1 MKLLKT
7 LALEQ
12 KEDAHHG
19 KALFPL
25 QKYITQ
31 LDKEH
36 PVVTTHW
43 HDEAEFTLVK
53 EGSAEYQIN
62 LEDYAITAGDLV
74 FIQPRILH
82 TIALNSTEQIQQKY
96 FQMEQYQQKPFQLE
110 SFQTEHFQLESFQ
123 TEPFQPEHFQL
134 ESFQTKPFQPEHFQ
148 SETYVFHLNYLGAN
162 ATDICATRYLLP
174 LINEEYTLPCHISP
188 DHPAYASLKAVFS
201 QISGLYEETPPGYE
215 LAIKI
220 CLLQAIFLLLPY
232 GVSGKNQDTDSA
244 SEKLKTVLDYI
255 HLHYADALSIKE
267 LAAQCYFSEY
277 YFMRFFKK
285 HMHMTVI
292 EYLNNLR
299 MEKAVEL
306 FEQGY
311 TSIIEVSMSVGF
323 HSLSYFHKVFR
334 EKFSMTP
341 KQFLQQLK
349 ES

>member
-53 EGSAEYQIN
+53 EGSAEYQID

-96 FQMEQYQQKPFQLE
+96 FQMEQYQQKPFQ
-110 SFQTEHFQLESFQ
+110 
-123 TEPFQPEHFQL
+123 
-134 ESFQTKPFQPEHFQ
+134 

-174 LINEEYTLPCHISP
+174 LMNEEYTLPCHISP
-188 DHPAYASLKAVFS
+188 DHPAYASLNAIFS
-201 QISGLYEETPPGYE
+201 QINGLYEETPPGYE
-215 LAIKI
+215 LAIKS

>member
-12 KEDAHHG
+12 KEDARHG

-31 LDKEH
+31 LDNDH

-53 EGSAEYQIN
+53 EGTAEYQIN
-62 LEDYAITAGDLV
+62 LDDCPVTAGDLL

-82 TIALNSTEQIQQKY
+82 TIALDSTEQLQQNL
-96 FQMEQYQQKPFQLE
+96 FQQ
-110 SFQTEHFQLESFQ
+110 
-123 TEPFQPEHFQL
+123 
-134 ESFQTKPFQPEHFQ
+134 EHFQ

-174 LINEEYTLPCHISP
+174 LMNEEYTLPCHISP

-201 QISGLYEETPPGYE
+201 QISDLYEETPPGYE
-215 LAIKI
+215 LAIKSY
-220 CLLQAIFLLLPY
+220 LLQAVFLLLPY
-232 GVSGKNQDTDSA
+232 GVSGKNQDTESA

-255 HLHYADALSIKE
+255 YLHYAEALSIKE

-306 FEQGY
+306 FEQGH

-323 HSLSYFHKVFR
+323 HSLSYFHKIFR

-341 KQFLQQLK
+341 KQFLQQLQ
-349 ES
+349 

>member
-96 FQMEQYQQKPFQLE
+96 FQMEQYQQKPF
-110 SFQTEHFQLESFQ
+110 H
-123 TEPFQPEHFQL
+123 L

-174 LINEEYTLPCHISP
+174 LMNEEYTLPCHISP
-188 DHPAYASLKAVFS
+188 DHPAYASLNAIFS
-201 QISGLYEETPPGYE
+201 QINGLYEETPPGYE
-215 LAIKI
+215 LAIKS

-311 TSIIEVSMSVGF
+311 TSIIEVYMSVGF

>member
-12 KEDAHHG
+12 KEDARHG

-123 TEPFQPEHFQL
+123 T
-134 ESFQTKPFQPEHFQ
+134 KPFQPEHFQ

-174 LINEEYTLPCHISP
+174 LMNEEYTLPCHISP
-188 DHPAYASLKAVFS
+188 DHPAYASLNAIFS
-201 QISGLYEETPPGYE
+201 QINGLYEETPPGYE
-215 LAIKI
+215 LAIKS

>member
-96 FQMEQYQQKPFQLE
+96 FQMEQYQQKPFQ
-110 SFQTEHFQLESFQ
+110 
-123 TEPFQPEHFQL
+123 
-134 ESFQTKPFQPEHFQ
+134 

-215 LAIKI
+215 LAIKS

>member
-96 FQMEQYQQKPFQLE
+96 FQMEQYQQKPFQ
-110 SFQTEHFQLESFQ
+110 
-123 TEPFQPEHFQL
+123 
-134 ESFQTKPFQPEHFQ
+134 

-174 LINEEYTLPCHISP
+174 LMNEEYTLPCHISP
-188 DHPAYASLKAVFS
+188 DHPAYASLNAIFS
-201 QISGLYEETPPGYE
+201 QINGLYEETPPGYE
-215 LAIKI
+215 LAIKS

-341 KQFLQQLK
+341 KQFLQQL
-349 ES
+349 

>member
-12 KEDAHHG
+12 KEDARHG
-19 KALFPL
+19 KTLFPL

-31 LDKEH
+31 LDKDH

-62 LEDYAITAGDLV
+62 LEGYPVSTGDLV

-82 TIALNSTEQIQQKY
+82 TIALDGQ
-96 FQMEQYQQKPFQLE
+96 
-110 SFQTEHFQLESFQ
+110 
-123 TEPFQPEHFQL
+123 EPLQRDV
-134 ESFQTKPFQPEHFQ
+134 FQ

-174 LINEEYTLPCHISP
+174 LMNEEYTLPCHISS
-188 DHPAYASLKAVFS
+188 DHPAYASLNTVFS
-201 QISGLYEETPPGYE
+201 QISRLYEEMPPGYE
-215 LAIKI
+215 LAIKS
-220 CLLQAIFLLLPY
+220 CLLQAVFLLLPY

-244 SEKLKTVLDYI
+244 SEKLKSVLDYI
-255 HLHYADALSIKE
+255 HLNYTEALSIKE

-306 FEQGY
+306 FEQGQ

-341 KQFLQQLK
+341 KQFLQQL
-349 ES
+349 

>member
-96 FQMEQYQQKPFQLE
+96 FQMEQYQQIP
-110 SFQTEHFQLESFQ
+110 
-123 TEPFQPEHFQL
+123 
-134 ESFQTKPFQPEHFQ
+134 FQ

-174 LINEEYTLPCHISP
+174 LMNEEYTLPCHISP
-188 DHPAYASLKAVFS
+188 DHPAYASLNAIFS
-201 QISGLYEETPPGYE
+201 QINGLYEETPPGYE
-215 LAIKI
+215 LAIKS

>member
-110 SFQTEHFQLESFQ
+110 SFQTK
-123 TEPFQPEHFQL
+123 HFQL

-174 LINEEYTLPCHISP
+174 LMNEEYTLPCHISP
-188 DHPAYASLKAVFS
+188 DHPAYASLNAIFS
-201 QISGLYEETPPGYE
+201 QINGLYEETPPGYE
-215 LAIKI
+215 LAIKS

>member
-53 EGSAEYQIN
+53 EGSAEYQID

-96 FQMEQYQQKPFQLE
+96 FQMEQYQQKPFQ
-110 SFQTEHFQLESFQ
+110 
-123 TEPFQPEHFQL
+123 
-134 ESFQTKPFQPEHFQ
+134 PEHFQ

-174 LINEEYTLPCHISP
+174 LMNEEYTLPCHISP
-188 DHPAYASLKAVFS
+188 DHPAYASLNAIFS
-201 QISGLYEETPPGYE
+201 QINGLYEETPPGYE
-215 LAIKI
+215 LAIKS

>member
-123 TEPFQPEHFQL
+123 TEPFQPEHFQ
-134 ESFQTKPFQPEHFQ
+134 

-174 LINEEYTLPCHISP
+174 LMNEEYTLPCHISP
-188 DHPAYASLKAVFS
+188 DHPAYASLNAIFS
-201 QISGLYEETPPGYE
+201 QINGLYEETPPGYE
-215 LAIKI
+215 LAIKS

>member
-123 TEPFQPEHFQL
+123 T
-134 ESFQTKPFQPEHFQ
+134 KPFQPEHFQ

-174 LINEEYTLPCHISP
+174 LMNEEYTLPCHISP
-188 DHPAYASLKAVFS
+188 DHPAYASLNAIFS
-201 QISGLYEETPPGYE
+201 QINGLYEETPPGYE
-215 LAIKI
+215 LAIKS

-306 FEQGY
+306 FEQGH

-334 EKFSMTP
+334 EKFSITP
-341 KQFLQQLK
+341 KQFLQQLQ
-349 ES
+349 

>member
-1 MKLLKT
+1 M
-7 LALEQ
+7 
-12 KEDAHHG
+12 
-19 KALFPL
+19 
-25 QKYITQ
+25 
-31 LDKEH
+31 
-36 PVVTTHW
+36 
-43 HDEAEFTLVK
+43 
-53 EGSAEYQIN
+53 
-62 LEDYAITAGDLV
+62 
-74 FIQPRILH
+74 
-82 TIALNSTEQIQQKY
+82 
-96 FQMEQYQQKPFQLE
+96 
-110 SFQTEHFQLESFQ
+110 
-123 TEPFQPEHFQL
+123 
-134 ESFQTKPFQPEHFQ
+134 
-148 SETYVFHLNYLGAN
+148 
-162 ATDICATRYLLP
+162 
-174 LINEEYTLPCHISP
+174 NEEYTLPCHISP
-188 DHPAYASLKAVFS
+188 DHPAYASLKAIFS
-201 QISGLYEETPPGYE
+201 QINGLYEETPPGYE
-215 LAIKI
+215 LAIKS
-220 CLLQAIFLLLPY
+220 CLLQALFLLLPY
-232 GVSGKNQDTDSA
+232 GVSGKSQDTDSA

>member
-96 FQMEQYQQKPFQLE
+96 FQMEQYQQKPFQ
-110 SFQTEHFQLESFQ
+110 
-123 TEPFQPEHFQL
+123 
-134 ESFQTKPFQPEHFQ
+134 PEHFQ

-174 LINEEYTLPCHISP
+174 LMNEEYTLPCHISP
-188 DHPAYASLKAVFS
+188 DHPAYASLNAIFS
-201 QISGLYEETPPGYE
+201 QINGLYEETPPGYE
-215 LAIKI
+215 LAIKS

>member
-53 EGSAEYQIN
+53 EGSAEYQID

-123 TEPFQPEHFQL
+123 T
-134 ESFQTKPFQPEHFQ
+134 KPFQPEHFQ

-174 LINEEYTLPCHISP
+174 LMNEEYTLPCHISP
-188 DHPAYASLKAVFS
+188 DHPAYASLNAIFS
-201 QISGLYEETPPGYE
+201 QINGLYEETPPGYE
-215 LAIKI
+215 LAIKS

>member
-12 KEDAHHG
+12 KEDARHG

-31 LDKEH
+31 LDQDH

-62 LEDYAITAGDLV
+62 LEGYPVAAGDLV

-82 TIALNSTEQIQQKY
+82 TIALDSAEQFQQN
-96 FQMEQYQQKPFQLE
+96 PFSQ
-110 SFQTEHFQLESFQ
+110 
-123 TEPFQPEHFQL
+123 
-134 ESFQTKPFQPEHFQ
+134 EHFQ
-148 SETYVFHLNYLGAN
+148 SETFVFHLNYLGAN
-162 ATDICATRYLLP
+162 TTDICATRYLLP
-174 LINEEYTLPCHISP
+174 LMNEEYTLPCHISP
-188 DHPAYASLKAVFS
+188 DHPAYTSLKAVFS
-201 QISGLYEETPPGYE
+201 QISDLYEETPPGYE
-215 LAIKI
+215 LAIKS
-220 CLLQAIFLLLPY
+220 CLLQAVFLLLPY

-255 HLHYADALSIKE
+255 HLHYTEALSIKE

-306 FEQGY
+306 FEQGH

-323 HSLSYFHKVFR
+323 HSLSYFHKIFR

-341 KQFLQQLK
+341 KQFLRQL
-349 ES
+349 

>member
-1 MKLLKT
+1 
-7 LALEQ
+7 
-12 KEDAHHG
+12 
-19 KALFPL
+19 
-25 QKYITQ
+25 
-31 LDKEH
+31 
-36 PVVTTHW
+36 
-43 HDEAEFTLVK
+43 
-53 EGSAEYQIN
+53 
-62 LEDYAITAGDLV
+62 
-74 FIQPRILH
+74 
-82 TIALNSTEQIQQKY
+82 
-96 FQMEQYQQKPFQLE
+96 MEQYQQKPFQLE

-134 ESFQTKPFQPEHFQ
+134 ESFQTKPFQAEHFQ

-174 LINEEYTLPCHISP
+174 LMNEEYTLPCHISP
-188 DHPAYASLKAVFS
+188 DHPAYTSLKAVFS
-201 QISGLYEETPPGYE
+201 QISDLYEETPPGYE
-215 LAIKI
+215 LAIKS

>member
-110 SFQTEHFQLESFQ
+110 SFQTEHFQLESVQ
-123 TEPFQPEHFQL
+123 TE
-134 ESFQTKPFQPEHFQ
+134 PFQPEHFQ

-174 LINEEYTLPCHISP
+174 LMNEEYTLPCHISP
-188 DHPAYASLKAVFS
+188 DHPAYASLNAIFS
-201 QISGLYEETPPGYE
+201 QINGLYEETPPGYE
-215 LAIKI
+215 LAIKS

>member
-12 KEDAHHG
+12 KEDTRHG

-31 LDKEH
+31 LDKDH

-53 EGSAEYQIN
+53 EGSAEYQID
-62 LEDYAITAGDLV
+62 LEDHPVTPGDLL

-82 TIALNSTEQIQQKY
+82 TIALDSTEQYQKNLFQQ
-96 FQMEQYQQKPFQLE
+96 
-110 SFQTEHFQLESFQ
+110 
-123 TEPFQPEHFQL
+123 
-134 ESFQTKPFQPEHFQ
+134 EHFQ

-174 LINEEYTLPCHISP
+174 LMNEEYTLPCHISP
-188 DHPAYASLKAVFS
+188 DHPAYASLKTIFA
-201 QISGLYEETPPGYE
+201 QISGLYEEMPTGYE
-215 LAIKI
+215 LAIKS
-220 CLLQAIFLLLPY
+220 CLLQAVFLLLPY
-232 GVSGKNQDTDSA
+232 GVSGKNQNTDSA
-244 SEKLKTVLDYI
+244 SEKLKNVLDYI
-255 HLHYADALSIKE
+255 HLHYAETLLIKE

-306 FEQGY
+306 FEQGQ

-349 ES
+349 

>member
-12 KEDAHHG
+12 KEDARHG

-96 FQMEQYQQKPFQLE
+96 FQMEQYQQKPFQ
-110 SFQTEHFQLESFQ
+110 
-123 TEPFQPEHFQL
+123 
-134 ESFQTKPFQPEHFQ
+134 

-215 LAIKI
+215 LAIKS

>member
-7 LALEQ
+7 LALKQ

-96 FQMEQYQQKPFQLE
+96 FQMEQYQQKPFQ
-110 SFQTEHFQLESFQ
+110 
-123 TEPFQPEHFQL
+123 
-134 ESFQTKPFQPEHFQ
+134 

-174 LINEEYTLPCHISP
+174 LMNEEYTLPCHISP
-188 DHPAYASLKAVFS
+188 DHPAYASLNAIFS
-201 QISGLYEETPPGYE
+201 QINGLYEETPPGYE
-215 LAIKI
+215 LAIKS

>member
-96 FQMEQYQQKPFQLE
+96 FQMEQYQQKPFQ
-110 SFQTEHFQLESFQ
+110 
-123 TEPFQPEHFQL
+123 
-134 ESFQTKPFQPEHFQ
+134 

-174 LINEEYTLPCHISP
+174 LMNEEYTLPCHISP
-188 DHPAYASLKAVFS
+188 DHPAYASLNAIFS
-201 QISGLYEETPPGYE
+201 QINGLYEETPPGYE
-215 LAIKI
+215 LAIKS

-349 ES
+349 EA

>member
-96 FQMEQYQQKPFQLE
+96 FQMEQYQQKPFQ
-110 SFQTEHFQLESFQ
+110 
-123 TEPFQPEHFQL
+123 
-134 ESFQTKPFQPEHFQ
+134 

-174 LINEEYTLPCHISP
+174 LMNEEYTLPCHISP
-188 DHPAYASLKAVFS
+188 DHPAYASLNAIFS
-201 QISGLYEETPPGYE
+201 QINGLYEETPPGYE
-215 LAIKI
+215 LAIKS

-232 GVSGKNQDTDSA
+232 GISGKNQDTDSA

>member
-123 TEPFQPEHFQL
+123 T
-134 ESFQTKPFQPEHFQ
+134 KPFQPEHFQ

-174 LINEEYTLPCHISP
+174 LMNEEYTLPCHISP
-188 DHPAYASLKAVFS
+188 DHPAYASLNAIFS
-201 QISGLYEETPPGYE
+201 QINGLYEETPPGYE
-215 LAIKI
+215 LAIKS

>member
-53 EGSAEYQIN
+53 EGSAEYQID
-62 LEDYAITAGDLV
+62 LEDYSITAGDLV

-96 FQMEQYQQKPFQLE
+96 FQMEQYQQKPFQ
-110 SFQTEHFQLESFQ
+110 
-123 TEPFQPEHFQL
+123 
-134 ESFQTKPFQPEHFQ
+134 PEHFQ

-174 LINEEYTLPCHISP
+174 LMNEEYTLPCHISP
-188 DHPAYASLKAVFS
+188 DHPAYASLNAIFS
-201 QISGLYEETPPGYE
+201 QINGLYEETPPGY
-215 LAIKI
+215 
-220 CLLQAIFLLLPY
+220 
-232 GVSGKNQDTDSA
+232 
-244 SEKLKTVLDYI
+244 
-255 HLHYADALSIKE
+255 
-267 LAAQCYFSEY
+267 
-277 YFMRFFKK
+277 
-285 HMHMTVI
+285 
-292 EYLNNLR
+292 
-299 MEKAVEL
+299 
-306 FEQGY
+306 
-311 TSIIEVSMSVGF
+311 
-323 HSLSYFHKVFR
+323 
-334 EKFSMTP
+334 
-341 KQFLQQLK
+341 
-349 ES
+349 

>member
-96 FQMEQYQQKPFQLE
+96 FQMEQYQQKPFQ
-110 SFQTEHFQLESFQ
+110 
-123 TEPFQPEHFQL
+123 
-134 ESFQTKPFQPEHFQ
+134 

-174 LINEEYTLPCHISP
+174 LMNEEYTLPCHISP
-188 DHPAYASLKAVFS
+188 DHPAYASLNAIFS
-201 QISGLYEETPPGYE
+201 QINGLYEETPPGYE
-215 LAIKI
+215 LAIKS

-306 FEQGY
+306 FEQGH

-334 EKFSMTP
+334 EKFSITP
-341 KQFLQQLK
+341 KQFLQQLQ
-349 ES
+349 

>member
-96 FQMEQYQQKPFQLE
+96 FQMEQYQQKPFQ
-110 SFQTEHFQLESFQ
+110 
-123 TEPFQPEHFQL
+123 
-134 ESFQTKPFQPEHFQ
+134 

-174 LINEEYTLPCHISP
+174 LMNEEYTLPCHISP
-188 DHPAYASLKAVFS
+188 DHPAYASLNAIFS
-201 QISGLYEETPPGYE
+201 QINGLYEETPPGYE
-215 LAIKI
+215 LAIKS

>member
-25 QKYITQ
+25 KKYITQ

-96 FQMEQYQQKPFQLE
+96 FQMEQYQQKPFQ
-110 SFQTEHFQLESFQ
+110 
-123 TEPFQPEHFQL
+123 
-134 ESFQTKPFQPEHFQ
+134 

-174 LINEEYTLPCHISP
+174 LMNEEYTLPCHISP
-188 DHPAYASLKAVFS
+188 DHPAYASLNAIFS
-201 QISGLYEETPPGYE
+201 QINGLYEETPPGYE
-215 LAIKI
+215 LAIKS

>member
-110 SFQTEHFQLESFQ
+110 SFQT
-123 TEPFQPEHFQL
+123 
-134 ESFQTKPFQPEHFQ
+134 KPFQPEHFQ

-174 LINEEYTLPCHISP
+174 LMNEEYTLPCHISP
-188 DHPAYASLKAVFS
+188 DHPAYASLNAIFS
-201 QISGLYEETPPGYE
+201 QINGLYEETPPGYE
-215 LAIKI
+215 LAIKS

>member
-96 FQMEQYQQKPFQLE
+96 FQMEQYQQKPFQ
-110 SFQTEHFQLESFQ
+110 
-123 TEPFQPEHFQL
+123 
-134 ESFQTKPFQPEHFQ
+134 

-174 LINEEYTLPCHISP
+174 LMNEEYTLPCHISP
-188 DHPAYASLKAVFS
+188 DHPAYASLKAIFS
-201 QISGLYEETPPGYE
+201 QINGLYEETPPGYE
-215 LAIKI
+215 LAIKS
-220 CLLQAIFLLLPY
+220 CLLQALFLLLPY
-232 GVSGKNQDTDSA
+232 GVSGKSQDTDSA

>member
-96 FQMEQYQQKPFQLE
+96 FQMEQYQQKPFQSETYVFHLNY
-110 SFQTEHFQLESFQ
+110 LGA
-123 TEPFQPEHFQL
+123 
-134 ESFQTKPFQPEHFQ
+134 FQTKPFQPEHFQ

-174 LINEEYTLPCHISP
+174 LMNEEYTLPCHISP
-188 DHPAYASLKAVFS
+188 DHPAYASLNAIFS
-201 QISGLYEETPPGYE
+201 QINGLYEETPPGYE
-215 LAIKI
+215 LAIKS

>member
-123 TEPFQPEHFQL
+123 T
-134 ESFQTKPFQPEHFQ
+134 KPFQPEHFQ

-174 LINEEYTLPCHISP
+174 LMNEEYTLPCHISP
-188 DHPAYASLKAVFS
+188 DHPAYASLNAIFS
-201 QISGLYEETPPGYE
+201 QINGLYEETPPGYE
-215 LAIKI
+215 LAIKS
-220 CLLQAIFLLLPY
+220 CLLQALFLLLPY
-232 GVSGKNQDTDSA
+232 GVSGKSQDTDSA

-334 EKFSMTP
+334 EKFSITP
-341 KQFLQQLK
+341 KQFLQQLQ
-349 ES
+349 

>member
-96 FQMEQYQQKPFQLE
+96 FQMEQYQQKPFQ
-110 SFQTEHFQLESFQ
+110 
-123 TEPFQPEHFQL
+123 
-134 ESFQTKPFQPEHFQ
+134 

-174 LINEEYTLPCHISP
+174 LMNEEYTLPCHISP
-188 DHPAYASLKAVFS
+188 DHPAYASLNAIFS
-201 QISGLYEETPPGYE
+201 QINGLYEETPPGYE
-215 LAIKI
+215 LAIKS

-255 HLHYADALSIKE
+255 HLHYADTLSIKE
-267 LAAQCYFSEY
+267 LAVQCYFSEY

-306 FEQGY
+306 FEQGQ

-341 KQFLQQLK
+341 KQFLQQL
-349 ES
+349 

>member
-53 EGSAEYQIN
+53 EGSAEYQID

-96 FQMEQYQQKPFQLE
+96 FQMEQYQQKPFQ
-110 SFQTEHFQLESFQ
+110 
-123 TEPFQPEHFQL
+123 
-134 ESFQTKPFQPEHFQ
+134 PEHFQ

-174 LINEEYTLPCHISP
+174 LMNEEYTLPCHISP

-215 LAIKI
+215 LAIKS

>member
-110 SFQTEHFQLESFQ
+110 SFQTEHFQ
-123 TEPFQPEHFQL
+123 
-134 ESFQTKPFQPEHFQ
+134 

-174 LINEEYTLPCHISP
+174 LMNEEYTLPCHISP
-188 DHPAYASLKAVFS
+188 DHPAYASLNAIFS
-201 QISGLYEETPPGYE
+201 QINGLYEETPPGYE
-215 LAIKI
+215 LAIKS

-323 HSLSYFHKVFR
+323 HSLSYFHKIFR

>member
-123 TEPFQPEHFQL
+123 TN
-134 ESFQTKPFQPEHFQ
+134 PFQPEHFQ

-174 LINEEYTLPCHISP
+174 LMNEEYTLPCHISP
-188 DHPAYASLKAVFS
+188 DHPAYASLNAIFS
-201 QISGLYEETPPGYE
+201 QINGLYEETPPGYE
-215 LAIKI
+215 LAIKS